1 MSFRTFSI
9 AAGLCLGLA
18 LVNSPAAFAQGSAPA
33 KELTPQQKR
42 MAECNQSATGKTGD
56 ERKTYMSSCL
66 KGETAPAKSL
76 TPQQQRMKDCNAK
89 ASAQSLAG
97 DKRKTFMSTCL
108 KGA

>member
-9 AAGLCLGLA
+9 AAGLCLGLTLA
-18 LVNSPAAFAQGSAPA
+18 HGTAAVAQTAAPA

-66 KGETAPAKSL
+66 KGETAPGKAL